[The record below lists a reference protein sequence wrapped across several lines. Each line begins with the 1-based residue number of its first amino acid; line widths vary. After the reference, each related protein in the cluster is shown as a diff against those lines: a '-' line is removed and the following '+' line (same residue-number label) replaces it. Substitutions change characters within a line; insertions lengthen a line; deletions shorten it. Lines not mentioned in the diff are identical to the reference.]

1 MKGLCIGS
9 EQDIRNNSD
18 GYVAFVRQGTDEA
31 IIFQQYINIVLL
43 PHFQRVREAQGLYTV
58 SNMEVPEEH
67 TVVSWSDGGLPQLKN
82 TLSASIQEVWVLE
95 SNFEPTGIPDH
106 EDVDQGTEAESR
118 QRCKTLNHEWH
129 NVKRKRAEERL
140 LEKRREKEL
149 MKQASIADFI
159 EMNRKCEVLLK
170 VILVGR
176 SVNQRLR
183 RLQIMT
189 QRDASTSIPFPAL
202 KSLKRSILKN
212 ILKQDLKEGKKL
224 LSNC

>member
-82 TLSASIQEVWVLE
+82 TLSASIQEVY
-95 SNFEPTGIPDH
+95 
-106 EDVDQGTEAESR
+106 
-118 QRCKTLNHEWH
+118 K
-129 NVKRKRAEERL
+129 
-140 LEKRREKEL
+140 
-149 MKQASIADFI
+149 
-159 EMNRKCEVLLK
+159 
-170 VILVGR
+170 
-176 SVNQRLR
+176 
-183 RLQIMT
+183 
-189 QRDASTSIPFPAL
+189 
-202 KSLKRSILKN
+202 LKN
-212 ILKQDLKEGKKL
+212 IKYNKHSAATSARQQPADKASTFRSQRKLMKGFLVNDFINLNNSIQIGNVKEALSHAKQK
-224 LSNC
+224 